1 MSWVKIKDTNG
12 NVLTVPETAFNDSFK
27 NNGCVLVKDVKD
39 KPVVKP
45 VVEAKVVAPTFVKE
59 PLLTDKP
66 LMASGLVMDTKIV
79 AKPALKGKA
88 NPFKK
93 S

>member
-39 KPVVKP
+39 KPVVIP
-45 VVEAKVVAPTFVKE
+45 AVAVAPTFVKE

-66 LMASGLVMDTKIV
+66 LMAGGLVMDTKIV
-79 AKPALKGKA
+79 SKTALKGKA

>member
-39 KPVVKP
+39 KPVVIP
-45 VVEAKVVAPTFVKE
+45 AVAVAP
-59 PLLTDKP
+59 
-66 LMASGLVMDTKIV
+66 MV
-79 AKPALKGKA
+79 AKPVAKTALKGKA